1 MHPRSTSTSCV
12 SGRIA
17 LMDSITPCI
26 NRHARDEGGRPCPTH
41 EGGCQPAPARCDPDC
56 GQLPAK
62 GARRPRTPFPVVLA
76 ALCAVVLMLPI
87 MVLRYLKYGLAKLID
102 EKYGGRSGPR
112 VNMQVTRMGNWNRV
126 ARSHHTACSYAVPEA
141 LGLAQVGTH
150 TRLERNM

>member
-1 MHPRSTSTSCV
+1 MRVAGRFLLMTEDV
-12 SGRIA
+12 S
-17 LMDSITPCI
+17 
-26 NRHARDEGGRPCPTH
+26 RHQH
-41 EGGCQPAPARCDPDC
+41 VVI
-56 GQLPAK
+56 
-62 GARRPRTPFPVVLA
+62 RTVVRYRQREPVVLGPLPVVLA

-87 MVLRYLKYGLAKLID
+87 MVLRYLKYGLAKFID

-112 VNMQVTRMGNWNRV
+112 VNMQVIGMGNWNRV

>member
-1 MHPRSTSTSCV
+1 MAGCILLMKEEV
-12 SGRIA
+12 GRHQHVVI
-17 LMDSITPCI
+17 
-26 NRHARDEGGRPCPTH
+26 
-41 EGGCQPAPARCDPDC
+41 
-56 GQLPAK
+56 
-62 GARRPRTPFPVVLA
+62 RTVVRYRQREPVVLGPLPVVLA
-76 ALCAVVLMLPI
+76 AVCAVVLMLPI
-87 MVLRYLKYGLAKLID
+87 MVLRYLKYWLAKFID